1 VLFLLVVAAV
11 LFFAGLGR
19 LPLLEPDEGRNA
31 EVAREML
38 ATGDFITPHYNSLA
52 YLDKP
57 AVFFWLVAG
66 SFRLL
71 GVSEFAAR
79 LPSALAALGTMIL
92 VWMMAR
98 TMFAEDRA
106 GQMPAPQRAARP
118 RYGHDAGLRAAI
130 IWATMPLVI
139 IFSRQVIF
147 DMTLTFLV
155 TLSMLAFWIAAGT
168 DFKRPWPEVVM
179 FAAWGVATITKGPV
193 GFLLPLLSILTY
205 QALAGRFRELKRLRW
220 GLGIAVF
227 LAAALSWFVPA
238 CVRNPDF
245 ARYALWQES
254 LQRFATGSAKRGGS
268 VFYYIPM
275 FLAGL
280 LPWSLFLLAAGL
292 RRLQLKRFR
301 HSVMFGVSQ
310 TDRPMLFLLAWAG
323 VIFVFFTLS
332 RSKLPAYFLPA
343 TEPFSILMSRVWT
356 EVEDAEADHRP
367 DWLKAGFAALIA
379 TGLLITI
386 AVWWM
391 GQFEHLRDRLIQKVD
406 PRVLATAK
414 PSLVY
419 TGLILAALGVL
430 GRDLTERMRGR
441 WRAPA
446 TFALLALTA
455 PALFVRWLP
464 ALKAYA
470 STSSSRRLAQ
480 NILSSPQKDWPVI
493 GLYYFRTSLPFYL
506 QRPVGLVSAD
516 GGQMT
521 SNYQALHYSQFYSE
535 RHPQPR
541 AGGLSGTSI
550 VAPPPSPPT
559 EPQRVLPF
567 GGVLIDPADFEQLIR
582 ESPEGVLVL
591 VRNDQAQLLMDSTP
605 ADSLVLGLW
614 TGWQDSVWE
623 VKKRSMN
630 EE

>member
-1 VLFLLVVAAV
+1 MLFLLVVAAI

-79 LPSALAALGTMIL
+79 LPSALAALGTMAL
-92 VWMMAR
+92 VWVMGRRMSGEA
-98 TMFAEDRA
+98 
-106 GQMPAPQRAARP
+106 
-118 RYGHDAGLRAAI
+118 AGLRAAI

-155 TLSMLAFWIAAGT
+155 TLSLLAFWIAAGT
-168 DFKRPWPEVVM
+168 DFKRPWLEVVM
-179 FAAWGVATITKGPV
+179 FAAWGIATITKGPV

-268 VFYYIPM
+268 VFYYIPV

-280 LPWSLFLLAAGL
+280 LPWSLFLLFAGRRQVVRWKQL
-292 RRLQLKRFR
+292 RDEANR
-301 HSVMFGVSQ
+301 SV
-310 TDRPMLFLLAWAG
+310 LFLLAWAV
-323 VIFVFFTLS
+323 VIFVFFTIS

-343 TEPFSILMSRVWT
+343 TVPFSILMSRAWT
-356 EVEDAEADHRP
+356 EVEGTEADRRP

-379 TGLLITI
+379 AGLLITL

-391 GQFEHLRDRLIQKVD
+391 GQFAHLRDRLIQKVD

-493 GLYYFRTSLPFYL
+493 SLYYFRTGLPFYL

-521 SNYQALHYSQFYSE
+521 SNYQALRYSQFYSE
-535 RHPQPR
+535 RHAQPR
-541 AGGLSGTSI
+541 AAGAPSTPVL
-550 VAPPPSPPT
+550 APPLPPQSK
-559 EPQRVLPF
+559 PQLGLPF
-567 GGVLIDPADFEQLIR
+567 GGVLIDPADFEHRLR
-582 ESPEGVLVL
+582 DSPQGTLVL

>member
-1 VLFLLVVAAV
+1 MLFLLVVAAI

-168 DFKRPWPEVVM
+168 DFKRLWPEVVM
-179 FAAWGVATITKGPV
+179 FAAWGIAAITKGPV

-227 LAAALSWFVPA
+227 LAAALPWFVAA

-268 VFYYIPM
+268 VFYYIPV

-280 LPWSLFLLAAGL
+280 LPWSLFLLFAGRRNIVRWKQL
-292 RRLQLKRFR
+292 RDEANR
-301 HSVMFGVSQ
+301 SV
-310 TDRPMLFLLAWAG
+310 LFLLAWAG
-323 VIFVFFTLS
+323 VIFVFFTIS

-343 TEPFSILMSRVWT
+343 TVPFSILMSSAWT
-356 EVEDAEADHRP
+356 DVEDTAADRRP

-379 TGLLITI
+379 AGLLITL

-391 GQFEHLRDRLIQKVD
+391 GQFAHLRDRLIQKVD

-493 GLYYFRTSLPFYL
+493 GLYYFRTGLPFYL

-521 SNYQALHYSQFYSE
+521 SNYQALHYAQFYAE
-535 RHPQPR
+535 RQKEGIGNR
-541 AGGLSGTSI
+541 ESGVGKTNSS
-550 VAPPPSPPT
+550 SPTPYSPLPT
-559 EPQRVLPF
+559 PGSSSLPF
-567 GGVLIDPADFEQLIR
+567 NGLLMDGADFQQRIHD
-582 ESPEGVLVL
+582 SPQGALVL

-623 VKKRSMN
+623 VKKRSMKD
-630 EE
+630 E